1 MEILYNKMTKICE
14 GLSLIITTQSA
25 KPGDWKKTA
34 EIVCVHF
41 IFKLNTLGHNNANVA
56 LYSDHKISKMA
67 VLHTSYRSSK
77 VQNIFSPIVF
87 ETSMWK

>member
-1 MEILYNKMTKICE
+1 MEILYNKMTKICQ

-25 KPGDWKKTA
+25 KPGDWKKT
-34 EIVCVHF
+34 E
-41 IFKLNTLGHNNANVA
+41 KLNTLGHNNANVA